1 MTKITIRRFDRN
13 VVQALTNRGFPEPLA
28 RALAARHVT
37 SPSDLDYEF
46 KEMLSPWDLKNCREA
61 GEAIADA
68 IWKQKK
74 IVIIGDY
81 DCDGATAVSV
91 GILGLQALG
100 AFNVS
105 YLIPDRDKDG
115 YGLSPQLV
123 DRAAAAGA
131 ELIITVDNG
140 ISSVAAV
147 EHAKTLGIEAVV
159 TDHHLPGD
167 EIPDTLVVN
176 PNQRGDTFPS
186 KSLAGVGVIFYVL
199 IAVRSALRAKG
210 AYPNGKQPNLQ
221 HLIDLVA
228 LGTVADVVPL
238 DRNNRILVS
247 KGLDSIRAGKMQ
259 PGVSALLSVA
269 GKNAHRISANDLG
282 YILGPRINAAGRLD
296 SINKGVE
303 CLTSYDY
310 NTALFYAKELD
321 QINAERRNREV
332 SMQSDAILSLQTISV
347 DDSNSIVLKGD
358 DWHAGIIGLVAS
370 RIKEQTYR
378 PVIAFAPSEENGEHV
393 LKGSGRSIPGIHL
406 RDALDRVS
414 KLSPG
419 LILKF
424 GGHAMAA
431 GLTIRKD
438 AFDEFKELFARAV
451 KELSDPEM
459 FERNIVTDGELR
471 ASDFNIELVE
481 AIRKHVWGQAFP
493 EPLFANQF
501 KVLSQRVLKDQHLK
515 LSLEVD
521 GREIQAIWFRHKR
534 ELPPT
539 VRLAYKLDI
548 NDFRGRQ
555 SVQLIIEGME
565 DEFEDWTGLAV
576 FCRANKLTQLTKNG
590 PISARSTS

>member
-534 ELPPT
+534 GLPPT

-565 DEFEDWTGLAV
+565 DEFEDWTA
-576 FCRANKLTQLTKNG
+576 
-590 PISARSTS
+590 

>member
-147 EHAKTLGIEAVV
+147 EHAKTLGIETVV

-521 GREIQAIWFRHKR
+521 DREIQAIWFRHKR

-565 DEFEDWTGLAV
+565 DEFEDWTA
-576 FCRANKLTQLTKNG
+576 
-590 PISARSTS
+590 

>member
-565 DEFEDWTGLAV
+565 DEFEDWA
-576 FCRANKLTQLTKNG
+576 A
-590 PISARSTS
+590 

>member
-358 DWHAGIIGLVAS
+358 DWHAGIIGLGAS

-565 DEFEDWTGLAV
+565 DEFEDWTA
-576 FCRANKLTQLTKNG
+576 
-590 PISARSTS
+590 

>member
-565 DEFEDWTGLAV
+565 DEFEDLDGLAV
-576 FCRANKLTQLTKNG
+576 FPVVQTNLHN
-590 PISARSTS
+590 

>member
-147 EHAKTLGIEAVV
+147 EHVKTLGIEAVV

-565 DEFEDWTGLAV
+565 DEFEDWTA
-576 FCRANKLTQLTKNG
+576 
-590 PISARSTS
+590 

>member
-46 KEMLSPWDLKNCREA
+46 KEMLSPWDLKNCKEA

-123 DRAAAAGA
+123 DRAAAASA
-131 ELIITVDNG
+131 EFIITVDNG

-147 EHAKTLGIEAVV
+147 EHAKALGIETVV

-269 GKNAHRISANDLG
+269 GKNAHRICANDLG

-414 KLSPG
+414 KLKPG

-471 ASDFNIELVE
+471 ASDFNVELVE

-548 NDFRGRQ
+548 NDFRRRQ

-565 DEFEDWTGLAV
+565 DEFEEWTA
-576 FCRANKLTQLTKNG
+576 
-590 PISARSTS
+590 

>member
-548 NDFRGRQ
+548 NDFQGRQ

-565 DEFEDWTGLAV
+565 DEFEDWTA
-576 FCRANKLTQLTKNG
+576 
-590 PISARSTS
+590 

>member
-259 PGVSALLSVA
+259 PGVSALGSIA

-296 SINKGVE
+296 SINKRVE

-332 SMQSDAILSLQTISV
+332 SMQSDAMLSLQTISV

-565 DEFEDWTGLAV
+565 DEFEDWTA
-576 FCRANKLTQLTKNG
+576 
-590 PISARSTS
+590 

>member
-555 SVQLIIEGME
+555 AVQLIIEGME
-565 DEFEDWTGLAV
+565 DEFEDWTA
-576 FCRANKLTQLTKNG
+576 
-590 PISARSTS
+590 

>member
-1 MTKITIRRFDRN
+1 MKN
-13 VVQALTNRGFPEPLA
+13 N
-28 RALAARHVT
+28 T
-37 SPSDLDYEF
+37 S
-46 KEMLSPWDLKNCREA
+46 
-61 GEAIADA
+61 
-68 IWKQKK
+68 
-74 IVIIGDY
+74 
-81 DCDGATAVSV
+81 T
-91 GILGLQALG
+91 
-100 AFNVS
+100 
-105 YLIPDRDKDG
+105 
-115 YGLSPQLV
+115 
-123 DRAAAAGA
+123 
-131 ELIITVDNG
+131 
-140 ISSVAAV
+140 
-147 EHAKTLGIEAVV
+147 
-159 TDHHLPGD
+159 
-167 EIPDTLVVN
+167 
-176 PNQRGDTFPS
+176 
-186 KSLAGVGVIFYVL
+186 
-199 IAVRSALRAKG
+199 
-210 AYPNGKQPNLQ
+210 
-221 HLIDLVA
+221 
-228 LGTVADVVPL
+228 
-238 DRNNRILVS
+238 
-247 KGLDSIRAGKMQ
+247 
-259 PGVSALLSVA
+259 
-269 GKNAHRISANDLG
+269 
-282 YILGPRINAAGRLD
+282 
-296 SINKGVE
+296 
-303 CLTSYDY
+303 
-310 NTALFYAKELD
+310 
-321 QINAERRNREV
+321 
-332 SMQSDAILSLQTISV
+332 
-347 DDSNSIVLKGD
+347 
-358 DWHAGIIGLVAS
+358 
-370 RIKEQTYR
+370 
-378 PVIAFAPSEENGEHV
+378 APSEENGEHV

-565 DEFEDWTGLAV
+565 DEFEDWTA
-576 FCRANKLTQLTKNG
+576 
-590 PISARSTS
+590 

>member
-46 KEMLSPWDLKNCREA
+46 KEMLSPSDLKNCREA

-259 PGVSALLSVA
+259 PGVSALLSIA

-565 DEFEDWTGLAV
+565 DEFEDWTA
-576 FCRANKLTQLTKNG
+576 
-590 PISARSTS
+590 

>member
-46 KEMLSPWDLKNCREA
+46 KEMLSPWDLKNCKEA

-68 IWKQKK
+68 IWKQKN

-147 EHAKTLGIEAVV
+147 EHAKALGIETVV

-269 GKNAHRISANDLG
+269 GKNAHRICANDLG

-414 KLSPG
+414 KLKPG

-451 KELSDPEM
+451 KELSDPDM

-471 ASDFNIELVE
+471 ASDFNTELVE

-565 DEFEDWTGLAV
+565 DEFEDWTA
-576 FCRANKLTQLTKNG
+576 
-590 PISARSTS
+590 

>member
-406 RDALDRVS
+406 RDALDRVR

-565 DEFEDWTGLAV
+565 DEFEDWTA
-576 FCRANKLTQLTKNG
+576 
-590 PISARSTS
+590 

>member
-1 MTKITIRRFDRN
+1 MTARLLFRRYSG
-13 VVQALTNRGFPEPLA
+13 T
-28 RALAARHVT
+28 
-37 SPSDLDYEF
+37 
-46 KEMLSPWDLKNCREA
+46 A
-61 GEAIADA
+61 GA
-68 IWKQKK
+68 
-74 IVIIGDY
+74 
-81 DCDGATAVSV
+81 S
-91 GILGLQALG
+91 G

-176 PNQRGDTFPS
+176 PNQRGDTFRAN
-186 KSLAGVGVIFYVL
+186 LWRVWAFIFYVL

-310 NTALFYAKELD
+310 NTALFTQKNSTKSMPSAATAKYPCSPTLFCPY
-321 QINAERRNREV
+321 RRFP
-332 SMQSDAILSLQTISV
+332 SMTAIPSFLRVTTARRHHRFSSLPHQRT
-347 DDSNSIVLKGD
+347 N
-358 DWHAGIIGLVAS
+358 
-370 RIKEQTYR
+370 
-378 PVIAFAPSEENGEHV
+378 
-393 LKGSGRSIPGIHL
+393 
-406 RDALDRVS
+406 
-414 KLSPG
+414 LSPG
-419 LILKF
+419 HCVCSV
-424 GGHAMAA
+424 G
-431 GLTIRKD
+431 RKR
-438 AFDEFKELFARAV
+438 RAC
-451 KELSDPEM
+451 
-459 FERNIVTDGELR
+459 
-471 ASDFNIELVE
+471 A
-481 AIRKHVWGQAFP
+481 
-493 EPLFANQF
+493 
-501 KVLSQRVLKDQHLK
+501 
-515 LSLEVD
+515 
-521 GREIQAIWFRHKR
+521 
-534 ELPPT
+534 
-539 VRLAYKLDI
+539 
-548 NDFRGRQ
+548 
-555 SVQLIIEGME
+555 
-565 DEFEDWTGLAV
+565 
-576 FCRANKLTQLTKNG
+576 
-590 PISARSTS
+590 

>member
-228 LGTVADVVPL
+228 LGTVADVVTL

-565 DEFEDWTGLAV
+565 DEFEDWTA
-576 FCRANKLTQLTKNG
+576 
-590 PISARSTS
+590 

>member
-438 AFDEFKELFARAV
+438 AFDEFKELFARTV

-501 KVLSQRVLKDQHLK
+501 KVLSQRVLKEQHLK

-521 GREIQAIWFRHKR
+521 GREFQAIWFRHKR

-565 DEFEDWTGLAV
+565 DEFEDWTA
-576 FCRANKLTQLTKNG
+576 
-590 PISARSTS
+590 

>member
-147 EHAKTLGIEAVV
+147 EHAKILGIEAVV

-565 DEFEDWTGLAV
+565 DEFEDWTA
-576 FCRANKLTQLTKNG
+576 
-590 PISARSTS
+590 

>member
-46 KEMLSPWDLKNCREA
+46 KEMLSPWDLKNCKEA

-68 IWKQKK
+68 IWKQKN

-131 ELIITVDNG
+131 EFIITVDNG
-140 ISSVAAV
+140 FSSVAAV
-147 EHAKTLGIEAVV
+147 EHAKALGIETVV

-269 GKNAHRISANDLG
+269 GKNAHRICANDLG

-414 KLSPG
+414 KLKPG

-451 KELSDPEM
+451 KELSDPDM

-471 ASDFNIELVE
+471 ASDFNTELVE

-565 DEFEDWTGLAV
+565 DEFEDWTA
-576 FCRANKLTQLTKNG
+576 
-590 PISARSTS
+590 

>member
-28 RALAARHVT
+28 RALAARHVRN
-37 SPSDLDYEF
+37 PSDLDYEF
-46 KEMLSPWDLKNCREA
+46 KEMLSPWDLKNCKEA

-123 DRAAAAGA
+123 DRAAASGA
-131 ELIITVDNG
+131 QFIITVDNG

-147 EHAKTLGIEAVV
+147 EHAKELGIETVV

-176 PNQRGDTFPS
+176 PNQRGDTFQS

-332 SMQSDAILSLQTISV
+332 SMQSDAILSLQTISI
-347 DDSNSIVLKGD
+347 DDSSSIVLKGD

-438 AFDEFKELFARAV
+438 AFEEFKELFARAV

-565 DEFEDWTGLAV
+565 DEFEDWTA
-576 FCRANKLTQLTKNG
+576 
-590 PISARSTS
+590 

>member
-378 PVIAFAPSEENGEHV
+378 PVIVFAPSEENGEHV

-565 DEFEDWTGLAV
+565 DEFEDWTA
-576 FCRANKLTQLTKNG
+576 
-590 PISARSTS
+590 

>member
-37 SPSDLDYEF
+37 GPSDLDYEF

-259 PGVSALLSVA
+259 PGVSALLSIA

-565 DEFEDWTGLAV
+565 DEFEDWTA
-576 FCRANKLTQLTKNG
+576 
-590 PISARSTS
+590 

>member
-414 KLSPG
+414 KLKPG

-501 KVLSQRVLKDQHLK
+501 KVLSQRVLKVKHLK

-534 ELPPT
+534 ELSPT

-565 DEFEDWTGLAV
+565 DEFEDWTA
-576 FCRANKLTQLTKNG
+576 
-590 PISARSTS
+590 

>member
-534 ELPPT
+534 ELPPS
-539 VRLAYKLDI
+539 VGAAHHRRY
-548 NDFRGRQ
+548 GRR
-555 SVQLIIEGME
+555 V
-565 DEFEDWTGLAV
+565 
-576 FCRANKLTQLTKNG
+576 
-590 PISARSTS
+590 

>member
-1 MTKITIRRFDRN
+1 MNKITIRRFDRN

-565 DEFEDWTGLAV
+565 DEFEDWTA
-576 FCRANKLTQLTKNG
+576 
-590 PISARSTS
+590 

>member
-576 FCRANKLTQLTKNG
+576 FCRANKLTQLTKN
-590 PISARSTS
+590 

>member
-370 RIKEQTYR
+370 CIKEQTYR

-438 AFDEFKELFARAV
+438 AFNEFKELFARAV

-565 DEFEDWTGLAV
+565 DEFEDWTA
-576 FCRANKLTQLTKNG
+576 
-590 PISARSTS
+590 

>member
-46 KEMLSPWDLKNCREA
+46 KEMLSPWDLKNCKEA
-61 GEAIADA
+61 GEAIAEA

-131 ELIITVDNG
+131 QLIITVDNG

-147 EHAKTLGIEAVV
+147 EHAKTLGIETVV

-167 EIPDTLVVN
+167 EIPDTIVVN
-176 PNQRGDTFPS
+176 PNQRRDSFPS

-210 AYPNGKQPNLQ
+210 AYPTGRQPNLQ

-247 KGLDSIRAGKMQ
+247 KGLESIRAGKMQ

-296 SINKGVE
+296 TINKGVE

-321 QINAERRNREV
+321 EINAERRNREV
-332 SMQSDAILSLQTISV
+332 SMQSDAILSLQTISI

-378 PVIAFAPSEENGEHV
+378 PVIAFAPSEENGERV

-431 GLTIRKD
+431 GLTIRTD

-451 KELSDPEM
+451 KELSDPEV

-565 DEFEDWTGLAV
+565 DECEDWTA
-576 FCRANKLTQLTKNG
+576 
-590 PISARSTS
+590 

>member
-406 RDALDRVS
+406 RDALDHVS

-565 DEFEDWTGLAV
+565 DEFEDWTA
-576 FCRANKLTQLTKNG
+576 
-590 PISARSTS
+590 

>member
-46 KEMLSPWDLKNCREA
+46 KEMLSPWDLKNCKEA

-68 IWKQKK
+68 IWKQKN

-131 ELIITVDNG
+131 EFIITVDNG

-147 EHAKTLGIEAVV
+147 EHAKALGIETVV

-247 KGLDSIRAGKMQ
+247 KGLDSIRAG
-259 PGVSALLSVA
+259 
-269 GKNAHRISANDLG
+269 
-282 YILGPRINAAGRLD
+282 
-296 SINKGVE
+296 
-303 CLTSYDY
+303 
-310 NTALFYAKELD
+310 
-321 QINAERRNREV
+321 
-332 SMQSDAILSLQTISV
+332 
-347 DDSNSIVLKGD
+347 
-358 DWHAGIIGLVAS
+358 
-370 RIKEQTYR
+370 
-378 PVIAFAPSEENGEHV
+378 
-393 LKGSGRSIPGIHL
+393 
-406 RDALDRVS
+406 
-414 KLSPG
+414 
-419 LILKF
+419 
-424 GGHAMAA
+424 
-431 GLTIRKD
+431 
-438 AFDEFKELFARAV
+438 
-451 KELSDPEM
+451 
-459 FERNIVTDGELR
+459 
-471 ASDFNIELVE
+471 
-481 AIRKHVWGQAFP
+481 
-493 EPLFANQF
+493 
-501 KVLSQRVLKDQHLK
+501 
-515 LSLEVD
+515 
-521 GREIQAIWFRHKR
+521 
-534 ELPPT
+534 
-539 VRLAYKLDI
+539 
-548 NDFRGRQ
+548 
-555 SVQLIIEGME
+555 
-565 DEFEDWTGLAV
+565 
-576 FCRANKLTQLTKNG
+576 
-590 PISARSTS
+590 

>member
-548 NDFRGRQ
+548 NDFRGSQ

-565 DEFEDWTGLAV
+565 DEFEDWTA
-576 FCRANKLTQLTKNG
+576 
-590 PISARSTS
+590 

>member
-28 RALAARHVT
+28 RALAARHVRN
-37 SPSDLDYEF
+37 PSDLDYEF
-46 KEMLSPWDLKNCREA
+46 KEMLSPWDLKNCKEA

-123 DRAAAAGA
+123 DRAAASGA
-131 ELIITVDNG
+131 QFIITVDNG

-147 EHAKTLGIEAVV
+147 EHAKELGIETVV

-176 PNQRGDTFPS
+176 PNQRGDTFQS

-310 NTALFYAKELD
+310 NAALFYAKELD

-332 SMQSDAILSLQTISV
+332 SMQSDAILSLQTISI
-347 DDSNSIVLKGD
+347 DDSSSIVLKGD

-565 DEFEDWTGLAV
+565 DEFEDWTA
-576 FCRANKLTQLTKNG
+576 
-590 PISARSTS
+590 

>member
-147 EHAKTLGIEAVV
+147 ERAKTLGIEAVV

-565 DEFEDWTGLAV
+565 DEFEDWTA
-576 FCRANKLTQLTKNG
+576 
-590 PISARSTS
+590 

>member
-37 SPSDLDYEF
+37 SLSDLDYEF

-565 DEFEDWTGLAV
+565 DEFEDWTA
-576 FCRANKLTQLTKNG
+576 
-590 PISARSTS
+590 

>member
-28 RALAARHVT
+28 RALAARHVRN
-37 SPSDLDYEF
+37 PSDLDYEF
-46 KEMLSPWDLKNCREA
+46 KEMLSPWDLKNCKEA

-123 DRAAAAGA
+123 DRAAASGA
-131 ELIITVDNG
+131 QFIITVDNG

-147 EHAKTLGIEAVV
+147 EHAKELGIETVV

-176 PNQRGDTFPS
+176 PNQRGDTFQS

-310 NTALFYAKELD
+310 NTARFYAKELD

-332 SMQSDAILSLQTISV
+332 SMQSDAILSLQTISI
-347 DDSNSIVLKGD
+347 DDSSSIVLKGD

-414 KLSPG
+414 KLRPG

-565 DEFEDWTGLAV
+565 DEFEDWTASDFFG
-576 FCRANKLTQLTKNG
+576 
-590 PISARSTS
+590 

>member
-13 VVQALTNRGFPEPLA
+13 GVQALTNRGFPEPLA

-259 PGVSALLSVA
+259 PGVSGLLSVA
-269 GKNAHRISANDLG
+269 GKNADRFSANDLG

-555 SVQLIIEGME
+555 SVQLSIEGME
-565 DEFEDWTGLAV
+565 DEFVDWTA
-576 FCRANKLTQLTKNG
+576 
-590 PISARSTS
+590 